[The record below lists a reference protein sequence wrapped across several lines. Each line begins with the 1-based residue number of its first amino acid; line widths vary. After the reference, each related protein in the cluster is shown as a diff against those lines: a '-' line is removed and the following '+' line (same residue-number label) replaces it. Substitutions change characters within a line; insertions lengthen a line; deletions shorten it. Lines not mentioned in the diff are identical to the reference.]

1 LDRISEKCQVD
12 STRIIRAFRVQ
23 NGRKIMVDD
32 DVVRE
37 LPEGQDMVVEL
48 SGLSNRSPLIPKPDV
63 DMTGTDYPTP
73 PSVELKL
80 IF

>member
-1 LDRISEKCQVD
+1 MI
-12 STRIIRAFRVQ
+12 
-23 NGRKIMVDD
+23 DD

-37 LPEGQDMVVEL
+37 LPEGQDMIVEL
-48 SGLSNRSPLIPKPDV
+48 SGLSNRSPLIPKADIE
-63 DMTGTDYPTP
+63 MTGTDYPTP